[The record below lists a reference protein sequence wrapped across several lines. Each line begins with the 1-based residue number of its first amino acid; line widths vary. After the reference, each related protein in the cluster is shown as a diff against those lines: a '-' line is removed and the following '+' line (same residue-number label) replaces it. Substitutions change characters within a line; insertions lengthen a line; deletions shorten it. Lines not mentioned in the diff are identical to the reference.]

1 VKFEPSKP
9 PTPQFVST
17 FCEIM
22 VTHLYIIAHIT
33 ANTSTMRFKL
43 LFILLLASISLH
55 AQKFTITAYYAGN
68 SALVDSF
75 NAKQLT
81 HIIFSFCHLRGNR
94 LAVDNAK
101 DTLTIRKL
109 VSMKKRN
116 PSLKVLLSLGGW
128 GGCQTCSD
136 VFADENNRA
145 EFASSVKELSSYF
158 KTDGIDLD
166 WEYPTIPGYPGHKFS
181 PADKDNFTALVKQLR
196 QTLDERAEI
205 SFAAGGFPKFL
216 QEAVDWT
223 EVMKYT
229 DRVNLMTYDLIN
241 GFDTATGH
249 HTALYSTPKQVY
261 SVDNAVS
268 YLISIGVPANKLV
281 VGAAF
286 YARVWEN
293 VSAAENGLYQTGKF
307 KSSVGFRNFPTVL
320 AAEDGFQYYWDSTAR
335 APYAY
340 NAAKKLFA
348 TYDNQ
353 ESLRQKTKYALE
365 RGLNGIMFWQL
376 THDTY
381 RNGLLNAIHA
391 ASRQ

>member
-1 VKFEPSKP
+1 MKY
-9 PTPQFVST
+9 T
-17 FCEIM
+17 F
-22 VTHLYIIAHIT
+22 LL
-33 ANTSTMRFKL
+33 SL
-43 LFILLLASISLH
+43 LFASFFLQ
-55 AQKFTITAYYAGN
+55 AQKLPLTITAYYAGN
-68 SALVDSF
+68 ATLVDSF
-75 NAKQLT
+75 NANQLT
-81 HIIFSFCHLRGNR
+81 HIIFSFCHMRGNR
-94 LAVDNAK
+94 LAVDNAR
-101 DTLTIRKL
+101 DTQTIQKL
-109 VSMKKRN
+109 VAMKNRN

-128 GGCQTCSD
+128 GGCQSCSG
-136 VFADENNRA
+136 VFAEENNRK
-145 EFASSVKELSSYF
+145 EFASSVKELSAYF

-166 WEYPTIPGYPGHKFS
+166 WEYPTIPGYPGHPYS

-196 QTLDERAEI
+196 QTLGKRAEI

-249 HTALYSTPKQVY
+249 HTGLYSTPQQMY

-268 YLISIGVPANKLV
+268 YLTSIGVPANKLV

-293 VSAAENGLYQTGKF
+293 VPATQNGLYQVGKF
-307 KSSVGFRNFPTVL
+307 KNSVGYRNFPNVL
-320 AAEDGFQYYWDSTAR
+320 SPQEGFEYHWDSTAH
-335 APYAY
+335 APYMY

-348 TYDNQ
+348 TFDDQ
-353 ESLRQKTKYALE
+353 ESLKQKTKYVLE
-365 RGLNGIMFWQL
+365 HKLNGIMFWQL

-381 RNGLLNAIHA
+381 RNGLLNSIYTATK
-391 ASRQ
+391 